1 MKIMEG
7 IDRLKKCAEKPS
19 KMAVLIIVV
28 MGIIYAVFAG
38 ITFLPGRNSHVTLDE
53 EVYFTRV
60 DNTTLNV
67 IIYITND
74 GLTDSGDVDIT
85 LYVTD
90 SQGISQS
97 QCKQQVGVIGSDK
110 TKEITFT
117 TQATP
122 DKKYNVDVL
131 VFEDG
136 KKTLSGSG
144 TLQSPTVSG
153 TTGAGEGVVIEER
166 KYQKPPTPT
175 PGFETLLLLCAIPIA
190 LLVIKRHKRKA

>member
-1 MKIMEG
+1 MKIL
-7 IDRLKKCAEKPS
+7 DWLKKYAEKPS

-53 EVYFTRV
+53 QVYFTRV

-74 GLTDSGDVDIT
+74 GLTDSGDVDVT
-85 LYVTD
+85 LYITD

-97 QCKQQVGVIGSDK
+97 KCEKHIGVIGSDK
-110 TKEITFT
+110 TKELTFT

-122 DKKYNVDVL
+122 DKKYYVDTL
-131 VFEDG
+131 VFENG
-136 KKTLSGSG
+136 KKILSGSG
-144 TLQSPTVSG
+144 TVQSSTISG
-153 TTGAGEGVVIEER
+153 TTGAGEGVVLGER
-166 KYQKPPTPT
+166 EKMKPTI
-175 PGFETLLLLCAIPIA
+175 PGFETLLLLPA
-190 LLVIKRHKRKA
+190 LLVALLVVKKCKRKT

>member
-1 MKIMEG
+1 MKIMEV
-7 IDRLKKCAEKPS
+7 IDRLKKYAEKPS

-53 EVYFTRV
+53 QVYFTRV

-85 LYVTD
+85 LYIKD

-97 QCKQQVGVIGSDK
+97 KCQQQIGVIGSGK

-122 DKKYNVDVL
+122 DKKYDVDML
-131 VFEDG
+131 VFENG
-136 KKTLSGSG
+136 KKILSGSG
-144 TLQSPTVSG
+144 NVQSPTTIIS
-153 TTGAGEGVVIEER
+153 TTGAGEGVVLEER
-166 KYQKPPTPT
+166 EKMAPAM

-190 LLVIKRHKRKA
+190 LLFVKKHKRK

>member
-1 MKIMEG
+1 MKIL
-7 IDRLKKCAEKPS
+7 DWLKKYAEKPS

-53 EVYFTRV
+53 QVYFTRV

-74 GLTDSGDVDIT
+74 GLTDSGDIDIT
-85 LYVTD
+85 LYIKD

-97 QCKQQVGVIGSDK
+97 KCQQHVGAIGSGK

-122 DKKYNVDVL
+122 DKKYDVDIL
-131 VFEDG
+131 VFENG
-136 KKTLSGSG
+136 KKILSGSG
-144 TLQSPTVSG
+144 NVQSPTITG
-153 TTGAGEGVVIEER
+153 TTGAGEGVVIGKEE
-166 KYQKPPTPT
+166 KPKPAI
-175 PGFETLLLLCAIPIA
+175 PGFETLLLLCAILIA
-190 LLVIKRHKRKA
+190 LLIVKKHKRKT

>member
-1 MKIMEG
+1 MKVIE
-7 IDRLKKCAEKPS
+7 ILKKYAEKPS

-53 EVYFTRV
+53 QVYFTRV

-85 LYVTD
+85 LYITD

-97 QCKQQVGVIGSDK
+97 QCKQHVGVIGSDK

-122 DKKYNVDVL
+122 DKKYNVDIL
-131 VFEDG
+131 VFENG

-144 TLQSPTVSG
+144 TLQSPTISG
-153 TTGAGEGVVIEER
+153 PTGAGEGVVIGER
-166 KYQKPPTPT
+166 EKTAPAM
-175 PGFETLLLLCAIPIA
+175 PGFETLFLLCGFLIA
-190 LLVIKRHKRKA
+190 LFVIKRHKRKQKRK